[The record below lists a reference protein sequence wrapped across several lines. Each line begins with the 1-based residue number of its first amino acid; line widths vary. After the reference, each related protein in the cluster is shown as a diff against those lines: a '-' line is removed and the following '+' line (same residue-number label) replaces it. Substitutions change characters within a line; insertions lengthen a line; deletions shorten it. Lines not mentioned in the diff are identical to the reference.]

1 MCFKT
6 FFSHATYH
14 VESNTHNEYFANANI
29 LPSWVENCLRV
40 REVLPQVCNYG
51 VEHFLST
58 KYLNPFTIQKKDS
71 PFPVASYAQQPCT
84 RYE

>member
-1 MCFKT
+1 MFHIVMVQEYFALHNILTKMCFKT

-29 LPSWVENCLRV
+29 TPSWVQNCLRV

-51 VEHFLST
+51 VEHF
-58 KYLNPFTIQKKDS
+58 
-71 PFPVASYAQQPCT
+71 
-84 RYE
+84 